1 MRRKNLAV
9 IISTA
14 LVVISVIVS
23 GIMVDNTV
31 KVTGITSAV
40 TAIIGAIALYFQFKR
55 DKDINQQSFIL
66 DFSKQ
71 FYETFH
77 CEKIYKML
85 DDDARGS
92 KFIYTDEIGFD
103 VVKALEWCETLAG
116 LVKNNIVDIDTIDA
130 LLGYRFFL
138 ITNNKEIQDNELFP
152 FIDYYTGV
160 VWLHKEWTEYSR
172 KRENPIPSDE
182 YNLTDI
188 IEKKEAEEKQKVV

>member
-1 MRRKNLAV
+1 MKRKNIAV
-9 IISTA
+9 IISTC
-14 LVVISVIVS
+14 LIVISVIIS
-23 GIMVDNTV
+23 GIMVDNTI

-85 DDDARGS
+85 DDDLRGY
-92 KFIYTDEIGFD
+92 KFTYNREEIGFD

-116 LVKNNIVDIDTIDA
+116 LVKNNIVTIDTIDA
-130 LLGYRFFL
+130 LLGYRFF
-138 ITNNKEIQDNELFP
+138 IFTNNKEIQDNEILP
-152 FIDYYTGV
+152 FLDYYTGV
-160 VWLHKEWTEYSR
+160 VWLHKKWTEYSR
-172 KRENPIPSDE
+172 TKNNEIPNDE
-182 YNLTDI
+182 YNLTDLL
-188 IEKKEAEEKQKVV
+188 EKKNLEQK